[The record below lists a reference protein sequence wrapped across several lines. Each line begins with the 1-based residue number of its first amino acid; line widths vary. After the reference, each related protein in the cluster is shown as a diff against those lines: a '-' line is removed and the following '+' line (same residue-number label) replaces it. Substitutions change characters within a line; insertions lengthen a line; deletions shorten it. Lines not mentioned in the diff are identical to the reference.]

1 MTRRDTERR
10 RRRDRRAQI
19 GVLLLAV
26 AAGVTAAL
34 LGTHRSWEQPGSA
47 GTTTTTT
54 SVPIGAN
61 GGLP

>member
-1 MTRRDTERR
+1 VTRREAEAW

-19 GVLLLAV
+19 AVVLLAI
-26 AAGVTAAL
+26 AAGVTAGL
-34 LGTHRSWEQPGSA
+34 LGTHRSWEQPRSVS
-47 GTTTTTT
+47 TTTTTT